1 MDRTS
6 RILQDLYD
14 SEINFTI
21 AAFWN
26 GGFQINLGPG
36 DEVNGFDAEGEA
48 DNIVD
53 AVEWLRVEAIENYP
67 ESVFAKT
74 HRR

>member
-21 AAFWN
+21 AAFWD
-26 GGFQINLGPG
+26 GGFQVKVGLG
-36 DEVNGFDAEGEA
+36 DEVNGFAAVETA
-48 DNIVD
+48 DDIVD
-53 AVEWLRVEAIENYP
+53 AIEWLRVEAIERFP